1 MIGAPNP
8 ITLLITCAGARFGL
22 SPGKGLCAAR
32 FCATMPP
39 RPCPA
44 SQINAGF
51 CGEVGGQVSLGAF
64 ARPAALSAPASTLP
78 MPPSINVLGL
88 VVLATAVPASGG
100 CEVQYFW

>member
-22 SPGKGLCAAR
+22 SPGNGFCAAR

-51 CGEVGGQVSLGAF
+51 CGEVGGQVSLGAC

-78 MPPSINVLGL
+78 MPLSIKAPGVPA
-88 VVLATAVPASGG
+88 LAPAAPASGG
-100 CEVQYFW
+100 CEVQ